1 MRKLL
6 LFGVGM
12 ALSLSVYCQLSPE
25 ASSGNDGDLFMQK
38 QPPAGMKGFVIKG
51 EIANAK
57 DGAKVFLLDDISWP
71 VRRGDSTVIKNG
83 KFVLSGY
90 VKVPVLVKVVID
102 PTPEAEL
109 ENALATA
116 LYLEN
121 SEISYT
127 GDMKTLQTYYYDPDA
142 KGKVPAEVKGSK
154 EDVYY
159 REFSKMLE
167 PLEEQ
172 ANAVRGK
179 YFALSMNDNV
189 TPEDEIPLIKEID
202 EIERAIV
209 AMRLKWIKSNP
220 ATAVAVEQCMWLFR
234 NALYIDFTAAQIDQV
249 LSIMRKANPEREAD
263 YKMMETRAKRTAY
276 GEKYSDMVL
285 TTPEGKT
292 VKLSGIIPQGKYV
305 LLDFWFSGC
314 APCEGEIP
322 HLKEVYEHYKNKD
335 FTIVS
340 ISADVEQSTWL
351 ETLQKHAMP
360 WTQLRDQTS
369 KGIVD
374 AKVCTD
380 FNVVGFPTLL
390 LLDKEG
396 RFMKTDMRGVK
407 LNMALEELLGK
418 PTK

>member
-179 YFALSMNDNV
+179 YFALSMNENV

-202 EIERAIV
+202 EIDRAIV

>member
-6 LFGVGM
+6 LFVVGM
-12 ALSLSVYCQLSPE
+12 ALSLSIYCQLSPE
-25 ASSGNDGDLFMQK
+25 TGSNGELFMQK
-38 QPPAGMKGFVIKG
+38 QVPAGMKGFVIKG

-83 KFVLSGY
+83 KFEISGY

-102 PTPEAEL
+102 PTPEVEL

-121 SEISYT
+121 SEISFT
-127 GDMKTLQTYYYDPDA
+127 GDMNTLQTYYYDPDS
-142 KGKVPAEVKGSK
+142 KGKVPAEVKGSQ

-172 ANAVRGK
+172 ANVVRGK
-179 YFALSMNDNV
+179 YYELAMNENA
-189 TPEDEIPLIKEID
+189 TPEDEIPLIKEMD
-202 EIERAIV
+202 EFERAIV

-276 GEKYSDMVL
+276 GEKYTDMEL

-292 VKLSGIIPQGKYV
+292 VRLSEIIPQGKYV

-340 ISADVEQSTWL
+340 ISADADQATWL
-351 ETLQKHAMP
+351 GTLKKHAMS

-369 KGIVD
+369 KGVVD
-374 AKVCTD
+374 ARVCTD

-407 LNMALEELLGK
+407 LDMALEELLGK
-418 PTK
+418 PAK

>member
-209 AMRLKWIKSNP
+209 TMRLKWIKSNP

-340 ISADVEQSTWL
+340 ISADMEQSTWL